1 MYLKQF
7 RNHQSNVINK
17 KIPEILA
24 TLFTSYGSVP
34 DDVLQEEEGKI
45 IKRRDV
51 SERSEENIKRADGR
65 GLSIG
70 VLVNR

>member
-1 MYLKQF
+1 MGEKREQK
-7 RNHQSNVINK
+7 NGDGENDVI
-17 KIPEILA
+17 
-24 TLFTSYGSVP
+24 
-34 DDVLQEEEGKI
+34 QEEEGKI

-70 VLVNR
+70 ALVNR